1 MKPSPGISE
10 GRRRKRVKS
19 NLHRRSSMDEGL
31 ELRDWEMT
39 ISMAREDSVQAS
51 EHEWDWGR
59 QGPVTKGMCWRA
71 GVSFSRNVAPQKTV
85 RRRVLYQN

>member
-1 MKPSPGISE
+1 
-10 GRRRKRVKS
+10 
-19 NLHRRSSMDEGL
+19 MDEGL

-59 QGPVTKGMCWRA
+59 QGPVTKGMSQAQTCSYNINKSIKDLTYNIINSA
-71 GVSFSRNVAPQKTV
+71 IF
-85 RRRVLYQN
+85 YI